1 MKKIIPFLL
10 VVAALLAFVSCKAE
24 PESFTVKFDLNG
36 GTVSKDIEDQT
47 VKNGEKA
54 AKPTE
59 TPVNT
64 SSKGFKFWSL
74 DGETEYDFNTPVRK
88 DLTIKAV
95 YWTVAEVAEIEKEVY
110 CFRNIVQT
118 LWANDNLYESTTEAS
133 KIYDISATSDA
144 EPVGSLLML
153 SLLSCKYNSE
163 DGDFDFYVTHD
174 GKEYMI
180 DESSNPDSV
189 LVSFSVEENKSTKT
203 ADTEETDTYN
213 IKLENVKIK
222 ATFTY
227 NNSEGTTLWTETLE
241 TDFTVDAVLTMTKL
255 VESSEDDDVFLITID
270 SSITVNGTK
279 YPELKCRIIIGQ
291 DKYSYEYKGYKGT
304 ALLK

>member
-24 PESFTVKFDLNG
+24 SSEPESFTVKFDLNG
-36 GTVSKDIEDQT
+36 GTISEDIEDQT

-54 AKPTE
+54 VKPAD

-74 DGETEYDFNTPVRK
+74 DGETKYDFDTPVRK

-95 YWTVAEVAEIEKEVY
+95 YWTAAEVAEIEKEVC

-133 KIYDISATSDA
+133 IYDINNTSDA

-163 DGDFDFYVTHD
+163 DEDFDFYVTHD

-180 DESSNPDSV
+180 DESSNPDAE
-189 LVSFSVEENKSTKT
+189 LNYFSVKINKSTKP
-203 ADTEETDTYN
+203 AGEDGYGTYN

-227 NNSEGTTLWTETLE
+227 KNSEDTTLWTETLE
-241 TDFTVDAVLTMTKL
+241 TDFTVDAVLTRTKL
-255 VESSEDDDVFLITID
+255 VESSDVFVITID
-270 SSITVNGTK
+270 FITVNGTK
-279 YPELKCRIIIGQ
+279 YPELKCKIISNQ
-291 DKYSYEYKGYKGT
+291 DEYSYEYKGYKGT

>member
-1 MKKIIPFLL
+1 MKKIIPLLL

-24 PESFTVKFDLNG
+24 PESFTVTFDLNG

-47 VKNGEKA
+47 VKNGGKA
-54 AKPTE
+54 AKPAE
-59 TPVNT
+59 KPDNA
-64 SSKGFKFWSL
+64 SSKGFKFWSV

-95 YWTVAEVAEIEKEVY
+95 YWTAAEVAEIEKEVY
-110 CFRNIVQT
+110 CFRNIVQA
-118 LWANDNLYESTTEAS
+118 LYVNDKLYNGTEAS
-133 KIYDISATSDA
+133 NIYNITDTSDA
-144 EPVGSLLML
+144 ETVGSLLML
-153 SLLSCKYNSE
+153 SLLSCKYNSV
-163 DGDFDFYVTHD
+163 DKDFDFYVTHD

-203 ADTEETDTYN
+203 EDTEGSGTYN
-213 IKLENVKIK
+213 IKLENVKVK

-227 NNSEGTTLWTETLE
+227 TEGSTSWAETLE
-241 TDFTVDAVLTMTKL
+241 TDFTVNAVLTMTKL
-255 VESSEDDDVFLITID
+255 VESSEFFVITID
-270 SSITVNGTK
+270 SSITVNGTE
-279 YPELKCRIIIGQ
+279 YPKLKCTIISNQ
-291 DKYSYEYKGYKGT
+291 DEYSYEYKGYKGT

>member
-1 MKKIIPFLL
+1 MKKIIPLLL

-24 PESFTVKFDLNG
+24 PESFTVTFDLNG

-47 VKNGEKA
+47 VKNGGKV
-54 AKPTE
+54 AKPSV
-59 TPVNT
+59 TPVNA
-64 SSKGFKFWSL
+64 SSKGFKFWSV

-95 YWTVAEVAEIEKEVY
+95 YWTDDEVAEIEKEVY

-133 KIYDISATSDA
+133 IYDISATSDA
-144 EPVGSLLML
+144 KTVGSLLMF
-153 SLLSCKYNSE
+153 SLLSCKYNSA
-163 DGDFDFYVTHD
+163 DKDFDFYVTHD

-203 ADTEETDTYN
+203 EDTEGSGTYN
-213 IKLENVKIK
+213 IKLENVKVK

-227 NNSEGTTLWTETLE
+227 TEGSTSWAETLE
-241 TDFTVDAVLTMTKL
+241 TDFTVNAVLTMTKL
-255 VESSEDDDVFLITID
+255 VESSEFFVITID
-270 SSITVNGTK
+270 SSITVNGTE
-279 YPELKCRIIIGQ
+279 YPKLKCTIISNQ
-291 DKYSYEYKGYKGT
+291 DEYSYEYKGYKGT